1 MASMFLTHAALTR
14 VIYKRDN
21 PYADPIDP
29 FFIQRQLKKE
39 KKKRKRNEKQE
50 MIFKAHVKIQP
61 NNLPEPVKTIELGL
75 GRPI

>member
-1 MASMFLTHAALTR
+1 MASTFLTHAALTR

-39 KKKRKRNEKQE
+39 KKEKEKEKKNRK
-50 MIFKAHVKIQP
+50 
-61 NNLPEPVKTIELGL
+61 
-75 GRPI
+75 